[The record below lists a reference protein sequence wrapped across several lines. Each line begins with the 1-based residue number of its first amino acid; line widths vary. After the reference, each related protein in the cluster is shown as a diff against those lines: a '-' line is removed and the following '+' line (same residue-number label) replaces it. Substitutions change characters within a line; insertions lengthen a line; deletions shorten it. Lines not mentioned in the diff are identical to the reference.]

1 MHLTRQEAEDCKALV
16 IDSNPTSRSMLM
28 AMLRDIGVKHVVQTS
43 RADDARKTLEKR
55 TFDIVICDY
64 HFDNS
69 PISGRDLLDD
79 LRRSQLLPFS
89 TVFVMVTGERS
100 YVSVA
105 EAAEAALD
113 SYLIKPH
120 SAAAL
125 EQRVLQARYRKSVLK
140 YIFEAIEAGHFA
152 AAAALCMQRFLDRGE
167 FWLYAARVGA
177 ELYLRV
183 EDHASARTLYEAV
196 QQSQALPWAKL
207 GLARVEVETGEL
219 PKAIRTLES
228 LIAEQPS
235 FGDAYDV
242 MGRVQVEQGNLA
254 SALETYTKA
263 SAITPQNI
271 SRLQKTGMLA
281 FLMGQ
286 SDEAISA
293 LERTV
298 RLGLSSKMF
307 DCQTLVMLSM
317 LYFDQADNKGLART
331 VAKLTLAV
339 ERRPDSSRLVRFLR
353 VAQVFQTLRSRKVA
367 ECVAL
372 VRELA
377 DELQQKDF
385 DFEAATNML
394 AVIGRLRQTEIQLPE
409 AEAWVSRIAKRFC
422 VSKASSEMLCSACGS
437 DPTYAAAI
445 REGLHTITQMAEKAM
460 THSLTGS
467 PGLAVESLLSKGGE
481 TLNAK
486 LIELA
491 AAVLK
496 HHAAKISQH
505 ESMAKQINDLKQRYC
520 TKGTQIGLGRSTGRT
535 AGGLNLRAA
544 EAAPA

>member
-1 MHLTRQEAEDCKALV
+1 MRLPHTEIERCRALV
-16 IDSNPTSRSMLM
+16 IDSNPTSRSTLM
-28 AMLRDIGVKHVVQTS
+28 TMLRNIGVKHVVQTS

-69 PISGRDLLDD
+69 PISGKDLLDD

-125 EQRVLQARYRKSVLK
+125 EQRVLQARYRKTVLRD
-140 YIFEAIEAGHFA
+140 IFEAIEAGHFA
-152 AAAALCMQRFLDRGE
+152 AAAAMCMQRFQDRGE
-167 FWLYAARVGA
+167 FWLYAARIGA

-183 EDHASARTLYEAV
+183 DDHASARTLYEAV
-196 QQSQALPWAKL
+196 QASQALPWAKL

-219 PKAIRTLES
+219 PKAMRTLES

-235 FGDAYDV
+235 YGDAYDV
-242 MGRVQVEQGNLA
+242 MGRVHVEQGNLA
-254 SALETYTKA
+254 DALETYTQA

-271 SRLQKTGMLA
+271 SRLQKQGMLA

-286 SDEAISA
+286 SDDAVSA

-307 DCQTLVMLSM
+307 DCQTLVMLAM
-317 LYFDQADNKGLART
+317 LYFDQRDSKELART
-331 VAKLTLAV
+331 VATLTLAV
-339 ERRPDSSRLVRFLR
+339 ERRPNSSRLTRFLR
-353 VAQVFQTLRSRKVA
+353 VAQVFQTLRARKVA
-367 ECVAL
+367 ECVNL

-377 DELQQKDF
+377 DECRHEDF
-385 DFEAATNML
+385 DFEAATNLL
-394 AVIGRLRQTEIQLPE
+394 AVLGRLRQSEIQLPE
-409 AEAWVSRIAKRFC
+409 AEAWVSSIANRFC
-422 VSKASSEMLCSACGS
+422 VSKASSEMLCCACGN
-437 DPTYAAAI
+437 DPAYGAAI

-467 PGLAVESLLSKGGE
+467 PGLAVESLLTTGSE

-496 HHAAKISQH
+496 RHAAKISQH
-505 ESMAKQINDLKQRYC
+505 DSMAQQINDLKQRFC
-520 TKGTQIGLGRSTGRT
+520 TKGTQVGLGQSTGRT
-535 AGGLNLRAA
+535 AGGLNLRAT
-544 EAAPA
+544 EVAPA

>member
-1 MHLTRQEAEDCKALV
+1 MRIPHNEIARCRALV
-16 IDSNPTSRSMLM
+16 IDSNPTSRSTLM
-28 AMLRDIGVKHVVQTS
+28 AMLRDIGVKHVVQTG
-43 RADDARKTLEKR
+43 RADDARATLEKR

-69 PISGRDLLDD
+69 PISGKDLLDD

-100 YVSVA
+100 YFSVA

-125 EQRVLQARYRKSVLK
+125 EQRVLQARYRKKVLED
-140 YIFEAIEAGHFA
+140 IFEAIEDGHFA
-152 AAAALCMQRFLDRGE
+152 SAAAMCMQRFKDRGE
-167 FWLYAARVGA
+167 FWLYAARIGA
-177 ELYLRV
+177 ELFLRI
-183 EDHASARTLYEAV
+183 EDHASARTLYQAV
-196 QQSQALPWAKL
+196 HDSQALPWAKL
-207 GLARVEVETGEL
+207 GLARVEVETGDY
-219 PKAIRTLES
+219 PKATRTLES

-242 MGRVQVEQGNLA
+242 MGRVHIEQGNLA

-263 SAITPQNI
+263 STITPQNI
-271 SRLQKTGMLA
+271 SRLQKTGMMC

-286 SDEAISA
+286 ADEAVSA

-317 LYFDQADNKGLART
+317 LYFDQGDSKELSRT
-331 VAKLTLAV
+331 VATLNAAV
-339 ERRPDSSRLVRFLR
+339 ERRPESIRLVRFLR
-353 VAQVFQTLRSRKVA
+353 VAQVFQTLRARKVA

-377 DELQQKDF
+377 ADRQKEDF
-385 DFEAATNML
+385 DFEAATNMF
-394 AVIGRLRQTEIQLPE
+394 AVIGRLRQTEIQLPD
-409 AEAWVSRIAKRFC
+409 AEIWVSSMANRFC

-437 DPTYAAAI
+437 DPAYAAAI

-460 THSLTGS
+460 AHSLNGS
-467 PGLAVESLLSKGGE
+467 PELAAESLLAKGKE

-486 LIELA
+486 LLELA
-491 AAVLK
+491 GAVLK
-496 HHAAKISQH
+496 RHAAKIKKH
-505 ESMAKQINDLKQRYC
+505 ESMTNQINDLKQRYC
-520 TKGTQIGLGRSTGRT
+520 SKGTQVGLGQSTGRT

>member
-1 MHLTRQEAEDCKALV
+1 MSLPHNEITRCRALV
-16 IDSNPTSRSMLM
+16 IDSNPTSRSTLM
-28 AMLRDIGVKHVVQTS
+28 AMLRDIGVKHVVQTG
-43 RADDARKTLEKR
+43 RADDARATLEKR

-69 PISGRDLLDD
+69 PMSGKDLLDD

-100 YVSVA
+100 YVNVA

-120 SAAAL
+120 SAATL
-125 EQRVLQARYRKSVLK
+125 EQRVLQARYRKKVLRD
-140 YIFEAIEAGHFA
+140 IFEAIEDGHFA
-152 AAAALCMQRFLDRGE
+152 SAAAMCMQRFNDRGE
-167 FWLYAARVGA
+167 FWLYAARIGA
-177 ELYLRV
+177 ELFLRI
-183 EDHASARTLYEAV
+183 EDHASARTLYQAV
-196 QQSQALPWAKL
+196 HDAQALPWAKL
-207 GLARVEVETGEL
+207 GLARVEVEAGDY
-219 PKAIRTLES
+219 PKATRTLES

-242 MGRVQVEQGNLA
+242 MGRVQIEQGNLA

-263 SAITPQNI
+263 STITPQNI
-271 SRLQKTGMLA
+271 SRLQKTGMLC

-286 SDEAISA
+286 SDEAVSA

-317 LYFDQADNKGLART
+317 LYFDPGDSKELSRT
-331 VAKLTLAV
+331 VATLAAAV
-339 ERRPDSSRLVRFLR
+339 ERRPDSIRLVRFLR
-353 VAQVFQTLRSRKVA
+353 VAQVFQTLRARKVA

-377 DELQQKDF
+377 DDRQKEDF
-385 DFEAATNML
+385 DFEAATNMF
-394 AVIGRLRQTEIQLPE
+394 AVIGRLRQTEIQLPD
-409 AEAWVSRIAKRFC
+409 AEIWVSSMANRFC

-437 DPTYAAAI
+437 DPAYTAAI

-460 THSLTGS
+460 AHSLNGS
-467 PGLAVESLLSKGGE
+467 PELAVESLLARGKE

-491 AAVLK
+491 NGVLK
-496 HHAAKISQH
+496 RHAAKIKNH
-505 ESMAKQINDLKQRYC
+505 ESMTKQIDDLKQRYC
-520 TKGTQIGLGRSTGRT
+520 TKGTQVGLGQSTGRS